1 MVIIGLQN
9 NGHASNRAAKRGLR
23 AWMVGEDMMFD
34 EDEDI
39 DEDEDEDFDEDWD
52 EEEEE

>member
-34 EDEDI
+34 EDED
-39 DEDEDEDFDEDWD
+39 EDFDEDWD